1 MAAPSPFHIA
11 DLRKDNEDLRRKN
24 LELANEITALKKAQ
38 FSRDVLLKTLEHN
51 LRERDDRM
59 ALYIRRLAEY
69 EALKEQ
75 PQGSPTAAIDSI
87 TVKRARYAS
96 EFFHGLQINHV

>member
-1 MAAPSPFHIA
+1 MASPSPFHIA
-11 DLRKDNEDLRRKN
+11 DLRKHNEELTRRN
-24 LELANEITALKKAQ
+24 LELANELTALKKAQ
-38 FSRDVLLKTLEHN
+38 FSSDVRLKTLEHN
-51 LRERDDRM
+51 LRERDDRI

-69 EALKEQ
+69 DAPEEQ

-96 EFFHGLQINHV
+96 ELFLGLQINRL

>member
-11 DLRKDNEDLRRKN
+11 DLRTDNEELRRKN
-24 LELANEITALKKAQ
+24 LELANEVTALKKAQ
-38 FSRDVLLKTLEHN
+38 FSRDVLLQTLEHN
-51 LRERDDRM
+51 LKERDGRI

-69 EALKEQ
+69 DAPKER

-87 TVKRARYAS
+87 TVKRARNAS
-96 EFFHGLQINHV
+96 EFFRGLRIKFL